1 MGELFLKNILWNQSL
16 GELSLINILWNQSL
30 NEPFRIL
37 WNQSL
42 DDLSQKN
49 ILWNQSLGEI
59 SLISVLLAQ
68 KKPETQKNT
77 KTSEETKI
85 LSSTNQFLL
94 DQFFDTD
101 TNRLNR
107 FFIVLRREP
116 Q

>member
-1 MGELFLKNILWNQSL
+1 MNTIGNQSL

-59 SLISVLLAQ
+59 SLISVLLAL
-68 KKPETQKNT
+68 KKA
-77 KTSEETKI
+77 
-85 LSSTNQFLL
+85 
-94 DQFFDTD
+94 
-101 TNRLNR
+101 
-107 FFIVLRREP
+107 
-116 Q
+116 